1 MTRIASIEEALEAFT
16 NLSNRELIALR
27 RFARSRIGGTCY
39 TEPADLLHEAL
50 HRCLQGE
57 RRWPLTVRFIAFLA
71 NAMKSIASADRV
83 SSGARLNV
91 SLDAGESDLHDC
103 HSSHGAARHSTLGP
117 SPEESTIAAER
128 ARFARARAEEL
139 EGAFKTDPIARAVVA
154 GWLAELDPNEVM
166 SAHQISAKDYK
177 AARER
182 VSRKAAKVARR
193 YQ

>member
-1 MTRIASIEEALEAFT
+1 MSKVASIEEALEAFT
-16 NLSNRELIALR
+16 NLSNRELLALR

-39 TEPADLLHEAL
+39 TEPADLLHETL

-57 RRWPLTVRFIAFLA
+57 RRWPRAVPFTAFLA
-71 NAMKSIASADRV
+71 NAMKSIANADRI
-83 SSGARLNV
+83 SSGSRLNV
-91 SLDAGESDLHDC
+91 SDSDAPGASDQ
-103 HSSHGAARHSTLGP
+103 GAACFPSMGP
-117 SPEESTIAAER
+117 SPEESAIAAER
-128 ARFARARAEEL
+128 ERFARARAEEL
-139 EGAFKTDPIARAVVA
+139 EGAFKTDPIARAVVE

-166 SAHQISAKDYK
+166 STHQISAKDYK